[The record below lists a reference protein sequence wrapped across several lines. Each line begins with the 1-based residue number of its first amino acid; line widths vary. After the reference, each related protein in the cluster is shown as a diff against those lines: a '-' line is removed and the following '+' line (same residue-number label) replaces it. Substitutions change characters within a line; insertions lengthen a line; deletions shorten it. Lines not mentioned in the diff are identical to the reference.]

1 MVFHNSI
8 VQYNKT
14 ETAIRTFTCNKMM
27 KQKTRVEQIFENPS
41 KIRRAMETCST
52 LRSITSRKTSH
63 ICQFSKNSSFWKQ

>member
-27 KQKTRVEQIFENPS
+27 KQKARVEQIFENPS
-41 KIRRAMETCST
+41 KIRR
-52 LRSITSRKTSH
+52 K
-63 ICQFSKNSSFWKQ
+63 WKLVQL

>member
-27 KQKTRVEQIFENPS
+27 KQKARVEQIFENPS
-41 KIRRAMETCST
+41 KMETCST
-52 LRSITSRKTSH
+52 LKSLTSRKTSVTFH
-63 ICQFSKNSSFWKQ
+63 KRQ